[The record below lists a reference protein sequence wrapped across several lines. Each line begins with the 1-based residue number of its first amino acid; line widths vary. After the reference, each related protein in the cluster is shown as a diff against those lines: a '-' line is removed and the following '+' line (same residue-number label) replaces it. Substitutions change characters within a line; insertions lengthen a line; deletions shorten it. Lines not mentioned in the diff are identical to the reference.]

1 MDLNQITIPSLDIGG
16 SIEFYKKLG
25 HRLIVHTHSRYARF
39 ECPNGNSTFSVH
51 QVESLPKGIGVS
63 FYFEVENVLETV
75 SKLISK
81 GINFDEM
88 PEDKT
93 YLWCEARLR
102 DPDGNQIVIY
112 KAGANRKNPPWRIN

>member
-1 MDLNQITIPSLDIGG
+1 MDLNQITIPSIDIGE

-25 HRLIVHTHSRYARF
+25 NRLIVHTHSRYARF

-51 QVESLPKGIGVS
+51 QVERLPKGSGIS
-63 FYFEVENVLETV
+63 FYFEVDNVLETV

-112 KAGANRKNPPWRIN
+112 KAGENRKNPPWRIK